1 MPISKNSRDPE
12 DRYII
17 NYINRNYPS
26 LKGGVIHP
34 GILGNFYCLI
44 VVDQTGIY
52 HHKISIKIPA
62 RFKRRR
68 QHLAS

>member
-1 MPISKNSRDPE
+1 MPISKTSRDPE

-26 LKGGVIHP
+26 LKGCVIHP
-34 GILGNFYCLI
+34 GLLGEFYRII
-44 VVDQTGIY
+44 VADQTGFY
-52 HHKISIKIPA
+52 HKISIKIPA

-68 QHLAS
+68 KLTT